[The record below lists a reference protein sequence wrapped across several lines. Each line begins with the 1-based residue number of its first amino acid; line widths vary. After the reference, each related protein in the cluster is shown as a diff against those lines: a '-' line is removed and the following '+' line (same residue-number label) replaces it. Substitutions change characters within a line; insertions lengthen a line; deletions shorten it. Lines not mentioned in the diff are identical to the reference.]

1 VTWRRT
7 AAVLPSIGV
16 SLMPKLICPL
26 CWPAYAGLVSAAGLG
41 FLINARN
48 LLIVTALFL
57 TVAVVALGFRARQ
70 RRGYGPA
77 IAGLAAGVGIL
88 AGKFYLESAATMYAA
103 LGLLIGASIWNS
115 WPARPASSC
124 ARCAVPAGLVKEKGL

>member
-1 VTWRRT
+1 MILRRT
-7 AAVLPSIGV
+7 AAVLPGIGV

-48 LLIVTALFL
+48 LLMVTALFL
-57 TVAVVALGFRARQ
+57 IVAVAALAFRARQ

-77 IAGLAAGVGIL
+77 IAGLTAGVGIL
-88 AGKFYLESAATMYAA
+88 AGKFYLESPATMYAA
-103 LGLLIGASIWNS
+103 VGLLVGASIWNS
-115 WPARPASSC
+115 WPARPSSSC
-124 ARCAVPAGLVKEKGL
+124 PRCAVPDELVKEKGI